1 MLSFDPYL
9 SVFRTLDSGVWWR
22 SSESE
27 EIFGAALQ
35 KMQIVW
41 ADDGE
46 DGVTKLTEKYHKY
59 KRKYVKHLSFV
70 PEEDILSKFFL

>member
-1 MLSFDPYL
+1 MLSFHPYL

-22 SSESE
+22 SSESA

-35 KMQIVW
+35 KMRIVG

-46 DGVTKLTEKYHKY
+46 DGVTKLTEKYYKY
-59 KRKYVKHLSFV
+59 KREYVKHISFK
-70 PEEDILSKFFL
+70 PEKDILSKFFL